1 MLIYIR
7 LDYNIRAAMIKKITI
22 TLITTIALMVNVN
35 ASSDGELLLKKNN
48 PTEVKECWEGFNR
61 ASFTLNQGLDKIL
74 FKPVASA
81 YRVLPTPI
89 KSGVSNSLDNLS
101 NVVTIPNNILQGE
114 FSKAGLNT
122 GRFLI
127 NTTVGILGLI
137 DVATLIGFEEYEKE
151 DYGQTLAV
159 HGTGPGCYIVL
170 PVLGPSTARDTVA
183 SVVNFVGGDA
193 WYNVTVRNDT
203 QYFSDFD
210 YYASKVTAGVDFRAK
225 NYDSI
230 ENLEEN
236 SLDFYASVKSLY
248 LQDRQQKILNSKT
261 IIDTQNDSDWE
272 EIEN

>member
-1 MLIYIR
+1 MLIYIS
-7 LDYNIRAAMIKKITI
+7 LDYNIRATMFKKITI
-22 TLITTIALMVNVN
+22 TLITTIALIVNVN
-35 ASSDGELLLKKNN
+35 ASSDGELLLKKND

-61 ASFTLNQGLDKIL
+61 ASFALNQGLDKII
-74 FKPVASA
+74 FKPVAGV
-81 YRVLPTPI
+81 YRVLPMPI

-114 FSKAGLNT
+114 FSKAGINT

-137 DVATLIGFEEYEKE
+137 DVASLIGFEEYEKE

-159 HGTGPGCYIVL
+159 LGAGPGCYIVL

-183 SVVNFVGGDA
+183 SVANFMGGDA
-193 WYNVTVRNDT
+193 WYNVTVKNET